1 MNPIIQNVEVLSSH
15 RRDLDQFL
23 PQLPLHES
31 RLSELLDETNRR
43 HNNKYSGE
51 DPALNHEKSIK
62 FYCLIKCH
70 LNHKNGNILK
80 SNEQINKEHCCRIMD
95 KIYQELILKPLS
107 KTGKIEEVNK
117 ILSIGIS
124 KLEFVETDSI
134 WSAKIHDLDPKWW
147 GEVKGGVVR

>member
-1 MNPIIQNVEVLSSH
+1 
-15 RRDLDQFL
+15 
-23 PQLPLHES
+23 
-31 RLSELLDETNRR
+31 
-43 HNNKYSGE
+43 
-51 DPALNHEKSIK
+51 
-62 FYCLIKCH
+62 
-70 LNHKNGNILK
+70 
-80 SNEQINKEHCCRIMD
+80 MD